1 MKCPEGDREKPYEAI
16 SEGVIS
22 MSKKIHEFNDIIRKL
37 RKELFGKGPE
47 RIHTVFVENMAVS
60 TLYGNLSASEQFIAR
75 TPEGREM
82 VHAARTSLIQDL
94 YSKQTPEGMEELIG
108 AKLVHLFSDIK
119 IEENIAISVFVF
131 DRKIDDQKEAL
142 QS

>member
-1 MKCPEGDREKPYEAI
+1 
-16 SEGVIS
+16 

-37 RKELFGKGPE
+37 RKELFGKGTE

-82 VHAARTSLIQDL
+82 VHAFPDKLDSRPLF
-94 YSKQTPEGMEELIG
+94 QTNAGRNG
-108 AKLVHLFSDIK
+108 GTHGS
-119 IEENIAISVFVF
+119 
-131 DRKIDDQKEAL
+131 
-142 QS
+142 